1 MSPQRGAWRA
11 VFPYNSQLES
21 KRPAESC
28 QRLAVPWPISH
39 VNKVGTPFLKKIF
52 LKDVLGFFESESDL
66 PTKPQ
71 PFPGLEFPLCGIQVY
86 VVLLL
91 YNLLQQTRKNLGS
104 SLSDLPTTLVGANWE
119 KQKPG
124 VYGERRRQ
132 TQKAES
138 V

>member
-1 MSPQRGAWRA
+1 MP
-11 VFPYNSQLES
+11 
-21 KRPAESC
+21 
-28 QRLAVPWPISH
+28 LA
-39 VNKVGTPFLKKIF
+39 
-52 LKDVLGFFESESDL
+52 FFESKSDL

-104 SLSDLPTTLVGANWE
+104 SLSDLPTTLVGDNWE

-124 VYGERRRQ
+124 FMQKEGGKLRRQ
-132 TQKAES
+132 NQCRFFFFLATKSGKREER
-138 V
+138 